1 MLGPCIIT
9 REFMN
14 QVKERGVDDA
24 HIIFINAYVYNCTY
38 FTVYTITEREVML
51 LFHKVVLTFIVLL
64 NLQ

>member
-1 MLGPCIIT
+1 MMLILSSST
-9 REFMN
+9 RM
-14 QVKERGVDDA
+14 
-24 HIIFINAYVYNCTY
+24 YNCTY